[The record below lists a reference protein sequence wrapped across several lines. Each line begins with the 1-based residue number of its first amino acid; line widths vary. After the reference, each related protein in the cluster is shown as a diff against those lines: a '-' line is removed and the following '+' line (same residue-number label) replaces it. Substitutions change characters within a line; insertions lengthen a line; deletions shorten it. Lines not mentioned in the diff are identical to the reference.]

1 MSETLIFE
9 DDIGTAYVESFS
21 FYAVAIS
28 PPPFSLTIGEK
39 YKVVWDGQS
48 YDVEAVDGSAVG
60 SEVIMGNG
68 TPFGLDDNDEPFAVV
83 YTSNA
88 GVIFAALT
96 DTASTVHTVA
106 VYHVTEDE
114 PSVDPEEPEEP
125 VVQEGIV
132 LKDRNGND
140 VAYYGIETVTFDT
153 TTEGKQQTYTKG
165 VAVEG
170 LEIVPDFSGGDM
182 AITAAEGTLVKS
194 ATVKVPDTLTP
205 DNVRNGVEVGGVAGT
220 FIGDT
225 EAVEVDLSMADG
237 DMVVEPSADGK
248 VMSSVTIKKPETL
261 IPENIAEGVDI
272 AGIVGTLA
280 AGGSGGA
287 GKVAFGT
294 VVNSGGDNIEIE
306 HGLGCVPDI
315 IFMMPITS
323 MSGWSSKVHL
333 AWGISKAFS
342 EKLGAARVAEYF
354 VKGNTNSGTM
364 YVIKAP
370 IDTTTNAQ
378 PNCLYGATEEVFY
391 LPYNMDRTN
400 TFLWIAIGGLT

>member
-1 MSETLIFE
+1 MADIVLRDRSGNPVEYPGVERIKLNTTGGET
-9 DDIGTAYVESFS
+9 VEF
-21 FYAVAIS
+21 
-28 PPPFSLTIGEK
+28 
-39 YKVVWDGQS
+39 
-48 YDVEAVDGSAVG
+48 
-60 SEVIMGNG
+60 
-68 TPFGLDDNDEPFAVV
+68 
-83 YTSNA
+83 
-88 GVIFAALT
+88 
-96 DTASTVHTVA
+96 
-106 VYHVTEDE
+106 
-114 PSVDPEEPEEP
+114 VDPALIPESLENVP
-125 VVQEGIV
+125 IALDFTG
-132 LKDRNGND
+132 GN
-140 VAYYGIETVTFDT
+140 
-153 TTEGKQQTYTKG
+153 QT
-165 VAVEG
+165 
-170 LEIVPDFSGGDM
+170 
-182 AITAAEGTLVKS
+182 ITAPDGALVKS
-194 ATVKVPDTLTP
+194 A
-205 DNVRNGVEVGGVAGT
+205 
-220 FIGDT
+220 I
-225 EAVEVDLSMADG
+225 
-237 DMVVEPSADGK
+237 
-248 VMSSVTIKKPETL
+248 IQKPENL
-261 IPENIAEGVDI
+261 IPAKIAEGVDI

-354 VKGNTNSGTM
+354 VKGNSSSGTM